1 MKRGVSDAAID
12 CRSPIVII
20 HLRPLGQQRDTH
32 LGIRA
37 SVVTI
42 HTIEGD
48 LVEATV
54 INFCPSAD
62 DTSDIPFAT
71 ICRIYASRKVTG
83 EGSISVVVELDCTID
98 LSYLIGDSSLT
109 ETRYP
114 HLLEVKLSR
123 KGRIIWV
130 DLGERFTILDKRQ

>member
-1 MKRGVSDAAID
+1 MQRGVADLTIDLRSAIG
-12 CRSPIVII
+12 VE

-32 LGIRA
+32 LAIRA

-48 LVEATV
+48 LVEAA
-54 INFCPSAD
+54 INLCPSAD

-71 ICRIYASRKVTG
+71 VCRIHTSSEVTG

-98 LSYLIGDSSLT
+98 LSHLIGDSSLT
-109 ETRYP
+109 ETSYP
-114 HLLEVKLSR
+114 HLLEVELSR
-123 KGRIIWV
+123 EGRIIWV